1 MNPPDDVHL
10 AADLTG
16 VTVVVTTAEAY
27 LVLVTVTIGAE
38 TVWVLVTVDVL
49 RVTTDWTLLYRVT
62 ASGVEVVLV
71 EMTAGKG
78 VSMMIFIED
87 ELK

>member
-78 VSMMIFIED
+78 VSMMEVIED